1 VKIPGNYIQSAPQK
15 QSKKKETL
23 QPNNK
28 IKKKSRKSEK
38 KCANKK
44 YPYSQA
50 TQQVTEESGE

>member
-1 VKIPGNYIQSAPQK
+1 VKIPGNYIQSDPQK

-44 YPYSQA
+44 CPYSQA
-50 TQQVTEESGE
+50 TQQVTEESEY